1 MGDPTHKSVRDQGQG
16 QGQGQTVVYKGKTV
30 ASDHKSFPR
39 SACKLIVYS
48 RHGTGPVG
56 QVAIFLLK
64 VATLETVRRVSRSK
78 CPQVWNGLQAL
89 QLLCYPPFKWIQR
102 WAPFKGLVKGVQV
115 VSCFVL
121 IFCHRNQITLLLV
134 YQLFHTFT
142 CYLLS
147 SQ

>member
-1 MGDPTHKSVRDQGQG
+1 MGDPTHKSVRDQG

-142 CYLLS
+142 SYLLS

>member
-48 RHGTGPVG
+48 THGTGPVG

-115 VSCFVL
+115 VSCFLL

-142 CYLLS
+142 SYLLS